1 VAIIQPNESGISIAA
16 TLIRNGDL
24 VAFPT
29 ETVYGLGADATQT
42 NAIGKIY
49 KLKGRPQTNPLIV
62 HVGQRS
68 WLSGIA
74 MPDGRVDILTNN
86 FWPGPLTLILER
98 RSDSPV
104 CSSLSSDLTT
114 VAVRQPD
121 HPIAKKLLMHSKRP
135 IAAPSANI
143 SGHVSSTSPQHVL
156 NDFGEKVK
164 VILDGG
170 KSDMG
175 LESTVLDLTSH
186 KARILRHGM
195 ISSESIAALIGEID
209 DPGVPGVVLDQRM
222 SPGQLEKHYAPSL
235 PVRMNVTE
243 VKEGEAL
250 IGFGNTKNAIGDL
263 SKDGNL
269 NQAARNLF
277 AVLREFDDPA
287 QFTSIAF
294 TPIPCVGVG
303 KAINDRLRKASKGR

>member
-104 CSSLSSDLTT
+104 
-114 VAVRQPD
+114 
-121 HPIAKKLLMHSKRP
+121 
-135 IAAPSANI
+135 AA
-143 SGHVSSTSPQHVL
+143 
-156 NDFGEKVK
+156 
-164 VILDGG
+164 
-170 KSDMG
+170 
-175 LESTVLDLTSH
+175 
-186 KARILRHGM
+186 
-195 ISSESIAALIGEID
+195 
-209 DPGVPGVVLDQRM
+209 
-222 SPGQLEKHYAPSL
+222 
-235 PVRMNVTE
+235 
-243 VKEGEAL
+243 
-250 IGFGNTKNAIGDL
+250 
-263 SKDGNL
+263 
-269 NQAARNLF
+269 
-277 AVLREFDDPA
+277 
-287 QFTSIAF
+287 
-294 TPIPCVGVG
+294 
-303 KAINDRLRKASKGR
+303 